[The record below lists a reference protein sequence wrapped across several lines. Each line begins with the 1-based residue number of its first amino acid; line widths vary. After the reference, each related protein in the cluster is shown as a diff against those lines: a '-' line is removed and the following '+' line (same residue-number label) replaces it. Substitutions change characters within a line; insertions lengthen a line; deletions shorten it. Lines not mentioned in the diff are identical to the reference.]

1 MVRSTLL
8 STCLVMTAD
17 RSYFLIIN
25 IQCVKD
31 KPPLIA
37 ILFFLITKPVK
48 FPKVDLKKE
57 KKKSKSKK
65 VGVPIPIS
73 FSACLNPSFALN
85 WRIIRHF

>member
-57 KKKSKSKK
+57 KKKKAKAKRLVFLFPFHLAHVLILHS
-65 VGVPIPIS
+65 
-73 FSACLNPSFALN
+73 
-85 WRIIRHF
+85 H